1 MYIHK
6 AEVRIHTVIIK
17 TFIRDEPHV
26 LINAGGSGEKK
37 QNQQMMECDIIGFL
51 QIK

>member
-26 LINAGGSGEKK
+26 LINAGGSGEWEKNK
-37 QNQQMMECDIIGFL
+37 TSR
-51 QIK
+51 